1 MRKLFL
7 LALLL
12 LALILLGCSQ
22 EVEEK
27 TLPGTAVV
35 GEAPKEE
42 APKEAVP
49 SPEALPESSPL
60 LGACNASW
68 KCISSSTKAWQL
80 ENCSFAQRVE
90 CPLGCEDNACRKGS
104 TCIAGFKCKG
114 SQVRGY
120 QTESCAWISETKCEY
135 GCLDAECLP
144 KPNVTASTSIV
155 EEVPVAPPP
164 PKPVLNLGET
174 VEVGGKKLSIHQ
186 IESGQV
192 QLAVDGKRSDWLT
205 EGSTYT
211 SGNVVITVH
220 EIFFQSYEGGKK
232 QISYSLS

>member
-1 MRKLFL
+1 M

-12 LALILLGCSQ
+12 LALLLLGCSRDA
-22 EVEEK
+22 EEK
-27 TLPGTAVV
+27 TLPGTAAV
-35 GEAPKEE
+35 GEVTQREE
-42 APKEAVP
+42 TESFPETL
-49 SPEALPESSPL
+49 PEAEIIIQPPS
-60 LGACNASW
+60 ACNASW

-80 ENCSFAQRVE
+80 ENCSFAQRAE
-90 CPLGCEDNACRKGS
+90 CPLGCENDACKKGS

-114 SQVRGY
+114 SQVKGY

-144 KPNVTASTSIV
+144 KPNVTASTPIV
-155 EEVPVAPPP
+155 EEVQAATPP

-192 QLAVDGKRSDWLT
+192 QLAVDGKKSSWLA

-211 SGNVVITVH
+211 SGSLVITVH
-220 EIFFQSYEGGKK
+220 EIFFQSYGGGKK
-232 QISYSLS
+232 QISYSIS